1 MYEDTIEK
9 MTKTSVVTADVNKKE
24 VDHIVTEYDS
34 VINTMKLDHDSNIK
48 KMVAMYESQIRMLND
63 NNSTLV
69 EEVGSLKVV
78 YSLNTTN
85 TNDIINKI
93 LIQY

>member
-9 MTKTSVVTADVNKKE
+9 MTKT
-24 VDHIVTEYDS
+24 TEYDN
-34 VINTMKLDHDSNIK
+34 VINTMRLDYDSNIK

-63 NNSTLV
+63 DNGTLV

-78 YSLNTTN
+78 Y
-85 TNDIINKI
+85 
-93 LIQY
+93 

>member
-9 MTKTSVVTADVNKKE
+9 MTKT
-24 VDHIVTEYDS
+24 TEYDN
-34 VINTMKLDHDSNIK
+34 VINTMRLDYDSNIK

-63 NNSTLV
+63 DNSTLV

-78 YSLNTTN
+78 Y
-85 TNDIINKI
+85 
-93 LIQY
+93 